1 LPVFGVAT
9 DEEERPMTIRSIL
22 AIADGGATTQ
32 ATLET
37 AVATAKRFDAALD
50 VLHVMA
56 DVNSVVPVIG
66 EGMSGAMVEQL
77 MSAMGQTIAT
87 RAARARDAYR
97 KACTEPGAKISWR
110 ETTGR
115 EADVVAAVGRLTDLI
130 VIGRPNGEA
139 EAPLA
144 ATLDAALF
152 DTGRPVLVASPTAAR
167 AIGGRVALA
176 WNGSAQAARV
186 VASALPILE
195 AADHVSV
202 LTVGTIDSAATAQD
216 LIAYLARHDVRASH
230 ESVAAGGASTGA
242 VLLAHAEQ
250 SRADLLVMGAYGHSR
265 LREMILGGATRDV
278 LSAATIPV
286 LMAH

>member
-1 LPVFGVAT
+1 
-9 DEEERPMTIRSIL
+9 MTIRSIL
-22 AIADGGATTQ
+22 AVADGGTTTQ

-37 AVATAKRFDAALD
+37 AVTAAKRFGAALD

-77 MSAMGQTIAT
+77 MAAMAQTISS
-87 RAARARDAYR
+87 RAARAREAYQKVSTAADA
-97 KACTEPGAKISWR
+97 KLSWR
-110 ETTGR
+110 EITGR
-115 EADVVAAVGRLTDLI
+115 EADVVAAAGRLTDLI
-130 VIGRPNGEA
+130 VIGRPSGEA

-167 AIGGRVALA
+167 AIVGRVALA

-186 VASALPILE
+186 VAAALPILE

-216 LIAYLARHDVRASH
+216 LIAYLVRHDVRASH
-230 ESVAAGGASTGA
+230 ESVTAGSASTGA
-242 VLLAHAEQ
+242 ILLAHAEQ
-250 SRADLLVMGAYGHSR
+250 TRADLLVMGAYGHSR